1 MNDFDFENMQKKR
14 IAQGARHRVCGSK
27 SRKCSLPSDLLT
39 PAQKRKLNG
48 PVESYD
54 MGRPMSW
61 DRFTVMP
68 RDLQVSYLDG
78 LHKNYGVGEHRLTE
92 LFGVSIGTIR
102 RYLSA
107 KDLRGRMGFHAV
119 PTNAQKSAWERFLT
133 GENAVEPANDGPV
146 ETRPANADPL
156 PALICALGGEISLE
170 GDAADILAV
179 LEQLSALGPATLRV
193 TISFCAKEENREYD
207 HHSNGNVPLSGA
219 DEHADT
225 GIGGLPERARESV
238 ESGFSEVS
246 GAAG

>member
-107 KDLRGRMGFHAV
+107 KDLRGKMGFHAV
-119 PTNAQKSAWERFLT
+119 PTNAQRSARERFLT
-133 GENAVEPANDGPV
+133 GEDAVGTTDESPV
-146 ETRPANADPL
+146 KAGTANADPL
-156 PALICALGGEISLE
+156 LSLICTLGGEISLE
-170 GDAADILAV
+170 GNAADILAA
-179 LEQLSALGPATLRV
+179 LEQLSALGPATLRA

-207 HHSNGNVPLSGA
+207 HHSNGNGPLSGA
-219 DEHADT
+219 DEHADA
-225 GIGGLPERARESV
+225 GNGGLPERARKPV
-238 ESGFSEVS
+238 ESGFSEAAE
-246 GAAG
+246 AAG

>member
-39 PAQKRKLNG
+39 AAQKRKLNG
-48 PVESYD
+48 PVERYD
-54 MGRPMSW
+54 MGKPIPW

-68 RDLQVSYLDG
+68 KDLQVSYLEG
-78 LHKNYGVGEHRLTE
+78 LHKNYGVGENRLAE
-92 LFGVSIGTIR
+92 LFGISIGTIR

-133 GENAVEPANDGPV
+133 GEDAVEPANEGPV

-156 PALICALGGEISLE
+156 PALICALGGEIRLE

-179 LEQLSALGPATLRV
+179 LEQLSTLGPATLRA

-207 HHSNGNVPLSGA
+207 HHSNGNGPLPGT
-219 DEHADT
+219 DEHADA
-225 GIGGLPERARESV
+225 GNGGLSADPGMPV
-238 ESGFSEVS
+238 EPDVPVTV
-246 GAAG
+246 GA

>member
-39 PAQKRKLNG
+39 AAQKRKLNG
-48 PVESYD
+48 PVERYD
-54 MGRPMSW
+54 MGKPIPW

-68 RDLQVSYLDG
+68 KDLQVSYLEG
-78 LHKNYGVGEHRLTE
+78 LHKNYGVGENRLAE
-92 LFGVSIGTIR
+92 LFGISIGTIR

-133 GENAVEPANDGPV
+133 GENAVEPANEGPV
-146 ETRPANADPL
+146 ETRPVNADPL

-170 GDAADILAV
+170 GEAADILAV
-179 LEQLSALGPATLRV
+179 LEQLSSLGPATLRA

-225 GIGGLPERARESV
+225 RIGGLPERAQESV
-238 ESGFSEVS
+238 EAGLSEAAE
-246 GAAG
+246 AAG

>member
-27 SRKCSLPSDLLT
+27 SKKCSLPSDLLT
-39 PAQKRKLNG
+39 PAQKRKMNG

-119 PTNAQKSAWERFLT
+119 PTNAQKSAWERFLA
-133 GENAVEPANDGPV
+133 GEDAVEPANDGPV
-146 ETRPANADPL
+146 ETRPANADRL
-156 PALICALGGEISLE
+156 PALICTLGGEISLE
-170 GDAADILAV
+170 GEAADILAV
-179 LEQLSALGPATLRV
+179 LEQLSSLGPATLRA

-225 GIGGLPERARESV
+225 RRGAVPADPGMPVEPDVPVTIGA
-238 ESGFSEVS
+238 
-246 GAAG
+246 